1 MAAEPPLVHGAPS
14 TMGDHEQLTTTR
26 MLRDA
31 ARSFGDQQISY
42 RDDSGQW
49 QSTDYAATWDRVLR
63 MGSALEGMGIGPDSR
78 VGVLLWNSLEH
89 YESYFSIPLVGAT
102 MIQLNMR
109 LAPADLAYVIG
120 HSGATT
126 LIVDHTLLR
135 LAQGLKE
142 HIPQVTQWIV
152 VGPDS
157 SLEQFD
163 GFPGVSS
170 YEQLIAGYQPLAQI
184 PNMAETTA
192 SAACYTTGTTGR
204 PKGVF
209 LSHRSVWLHA
219 MAVSTN
225 SGLTGADKVMMLTP
239 MFHVQCWGLPFAATA
254 VGAQMVL
261 PGRFTLDDMDM
272 LTEAILEQDVT
283 LAPAA
288 PAILM
293 PMLRSLKRMDTPP
306 RLDDLRFL
314 CGASEPPVSMMR
326 AFHELTGA
334 EVIHAYGATETSPV
348 VTMNR
353 MKPSVAARVSE
364 EEAWEMRKYQGLVV
378 AGVDVK
384 IVDPAGEE
392 VPNDG
397 STAGEVR
404 LRGPWIVASYADNP
418 EATEAG
424 FDEEGYWRSGDV
436 GYLNEHG
443 YLKITDRLKDVIK
456 SGGEWISS
464 IDMENRLMA
473 LDGVVEATV
482 IGVPHPKWEERPL
495 ALVVRSEGSDVTEAS
510 VREHL
515 CGAFAEWQLPDEI
528 RFIDEIARTSVGK
541 INKKKLRD
549 EYSDAFQPES

>member
-1 MAAEPPLVHGAPS
+1 MAAEPQLVHGAPS

-42 RDDSGQW
+42 QDDSGKW
-49 QSTDYAATWDRVLR
+49 QSTDYAATWDRVQR
-63 MGSALEGMGIGPDSR
+63 VGSALEGMGIGPDSR

-102 MIQLNMR
+102 MVQLNMR

-120 HSGATT
+120 HSGVTT

-135 LAQGLKE
+135 LAQGLRE

-152 VGPDS
+152 VGPES
-157 SLEQFD
+157 SLEQFA
-163 GFPGVSS
+163 GLPGVCS
-170 YEQLIAGYQPLAQI
+170 YEQLIAESQPLAQI

-219 MAVSTN
+219 MAVSST

-272 LTEAILEQDVT
+272 LTAAILEQEVT

-306 RLDDLRFL
+306 RLDGLRFL

-334 EVIHAYGATETSPV
+334 EVVHAYGATETSPV

-384 IVDPAGEE
+384 IVDPTGEE

>member
-1 MAAEPPLVHGAPS
+1 MAAEPQLVHGAPS

-49 QSTDYAATWDRVLR
+49 QSTDYASTWDRVQR
-63 MGSALEGMGIGPDSR
+63 VGSALDGMGIGPDSR

-102 MIQLNMR
+102 MVQLNMR

-120 HSGATT
+120 HSGVTT

-142 HIPQVTQWIV
+142 HIPQVTRWIV
-152 VGPDS
+152 VGPES
-157 SLEQFD
+157 SLEQFAD
-163 GFPGVSS
+163 FPGVCS
-170 YEQLIAGYQPLAQI
+170 YEQLIAESQPLAQI

-219 MAVSTN
+219 MAVSST

-272 LTEAILEQDVT
+272 LTAAILEQEVT

-306 RLDDLRFL
+306 RLDGLRFL

-334 EVIHAYGATETSPV
+334 EVVHAYGATETSPV

-364 EEAWEMRKYQGLVV
+364 DEAWEMRKYQGLVV

-384 IVDPAGEE
+384 IVDPTGEE

-495 ALVVRSEGSDVTEAS
+495 ALVVRSEGSDVTDAS

>member
-63 MGSALEGMGIGPDSR
+63 MGSALEGLGIGPDSR

-170 YEQLIAGYQPLAQI
+170 YEQLIAGSQPLAQI

-219 MAVSTN
+219 MAVSSN

-272 LTEAILEQDVT
+272 LTEVILEQDVT

-306 RLDDLRFL
+306 RLDGLRFL

-334 EVIHAYGATETSPV
+334 EVVHAYGATETSPV

-436 GYLNEHG
+436 GCLNEHG

-495 ALVVRSEGSDVTEAS
+495 ALVVRSEGSDVTDAS

-515 CGAFAEWQLPDEI
+515 AGAFAEWQLPDEI

-549 EYSDAFQPES
+549 EYSDAYQPES

>member
-1 MAAEPPLVHGAPS
+1 MAAEAPLVHGAPS

-170 YEQLIAGYQPLAQI
+170 YEQLIAGSQPLAQI

-306 RLDDLRFL
+306 RLDGLRFL

-326 AFHELTGA
+326 SFHELTGA
-334 EVIHAYGATETSPV
+334 EVVHAYGATETSPV

-384 IVDPAGEE
+384 IVDPTGEE

-495 ALVVRSEGSDVTEAS
+495 ALVVRSEGSDVTDAS

-515 CGAFAEWQLPDEI
+515 AGAFAEWQLPDEI

-549 EYSDAFQPES
+549 EYSDAYQPES

>member
-1 MAAEPPLVHGAPS
+1 MAAEAPLVHGAPS

-170 YEQLIAGYQPLAQI
+170 YEQLIAGSQPLAQI
-184 PNMAETTA
+184 PNVAETTA

-219 MAVSTN
+219 MAVSSN

-272 LTEAILEQDVT
+272 LTAAILEQEVT

-306 RLDDLRFL
+306 RLDGLRFL

-334 EVIHAYGATETSPV
+334 EVVHAYGATETSPV

-384 IVDPAGEE
+384 IVDPTGEE

-404 LRGPWIVASYADNP
+404 LRGPRIVASYADNP

-495 ALVVRSEGSDVTEAS
+495 ALVVRSVGSDVTDAS

-549 EYSDAFQPES
+549 EYADAYQPGS

>member
-63 MGSALEGMGIGPDSR
+63 MGSAVEGLGIGPDSR

-109 LAPADLAYVIG
+109 LAPADLAYVIE
-120 HSGATT
+120 HSGAAT

-170 YEQLIAGYQPLAQI
+170 YEQLIAGSQPLAQI

-219 MAVSTN
+219 MAVSSN

-272 LTEAILEQDVT
+272 LTEAILEQGVT

-306 RLDDLRFL
+306 RLDGLRFL

-348 VTMNR
+348 VSLNW
-353 MKPSVAARVSE
+353 MKPSVASKVSE

-482 IGVPHPKWEERPL
+482 IGVPHPKWQERPL
-495 ALVVRSEGSDVTEAS
+495 ALVVTSEGSDVTDAS

-515 CGAFAEWQLPDEI
+515 AGAFAEWQLPDEI

-549 EYSDAFQPES
+549 EYSDAYQPES

>member
-63 MGSALEGMGIGPDSR
+63 MGSALEGLGIGPDSR

-89 YESYFSIPLVGAT
+89 YESYFSIPFVGAT

-170 YEQLIAGYQPLAQI
+170 YEQLIAGSQRLAQI

-219 MAVSTN
+219 MAVSSN

-272 LTEAILEQDVT
+272 LTEAILEQEVT

-293 PMLRSLKRMDTPP
+293 PMLRSLKRMDAPP
-306 RLDDLRFL
+306 RLDGLRFL

-334 EVIHAYGATETSPV
+334 EVVHAYGATETSPV
-348 VTMNR
+348 VTVNR

>member
-1 MAAEPPLVHGAPS
+1 MAAEAPLVHGAPS

-170 YEQLIAGYQPLAQI
+170 YEQLIAGSQPLAQI

-272 LTEAILEQDVT
+272 LTEAILEQGVT

-306 RLDDLRFL
+306 RLDGLRFL

-348 VTMNR
+348 VSLNW
-353 MKPSVAARVSE
+353 MKPSVASKVSE

-378 AGVDVK
+378 AGVDLK

-404 LRGPWIVASYADNP
+404 LRGPWIVSSYADNP

-424 FDEEGYWRSGDV
+424 FDEEGYWCSGDV

-482 IGVPHPKWEERPL
+482 IGVPHPKWQERPL
-495 ALVVRSEGSDVTEAS
+495 ALVVTSEGSDVTDAS

-515 CGAFAEWQLPDEI
+515 ADAFAEWQMPDEI

-549 EYSDAFQPES
+549 EYSDAYQPES

>member
-1 MAAEPPLVHGAPS
+1 MAAEAPLVHGAPS

-49 QSTDYAATWDRVLR
+49 QSTVYAATWDRVLR
-63 MGSALEGMGIGPDSR
+63 MGSALEGLGIGPDSR

-109 LAPADLAYVIG
+109 LAPADLAYVIE
-120 HSGATT
+120 HSGAAT

-142 HIPQVTQWIV
+142 HIPQVTRWIV

-170 YEQLIAGYQPLAQI
+170 YEHLIAGSQPLAQI

-219 MAVSTN
+219 MAVSSN

-261 PGRFTLDDMDM
+261 PGRFTLYDMDM
-272 LTEAILEQDVT
+272 LTEAILEQHVT

-306 RLDDLRFL
+306 RLDGLRFL

-348 VTMNR
+348 VSLNW
-353 MKPSVAARVSE
+353 MKPSVASKVSE

-436 GYLNEHG
+436 GCLNEHG
-443 YLKITDRLKDVIK
+443 YLKVTDRLKDVIK

-482 IGVPHPKWEERPL
+482 IGVPHPKWQERPL
-495 ALVVRSEGSDVTEAS
+495 ALVVTSEGSDVTDAS

-515 CGAFAEWQLPDEI
+515 AGAFAEWQLPDEI

-549 EYSDAFQPES
+549 EYSDAYQPES